1 MDWIR
6 GHTIGHG
13 SSAAVSV
20 AKSRFSDEVFAV
32 KSVEL
37 SESQLLQ
44 KEQIILSQL
53 SSSYVVSYKGYDV
66 TKEKDKLMFNL
77 MMEYMPD
84 GTLSDEIQKQGGRMN
99 ERLIGYYTKQI
110 VQGLDYLHSRS
121 IAHCDL
127 KGQNILVGKT
137 GAKIADFGCAR
148 WIDPVEREGNAEPIG
163 GTPMFMAPEVARGEE
178 QGCPADIWGLGC
190 TIIEMAT
197 GGSPWTNVTSAASLL
212 YRIAFSG
219 QSPVIPKFLSLQAK
233 DFLNK
238 CLIRDSKE
246 RWTAK
251 QLLKHPFLESN
262 STAIQNFVTD
272 SPTSILDQD
281 IWNSVEESET
291 MNSTI
296 LQTFSSPLKRRT
308 RTRRDNHEELPPLH
322 KDFENSLNTPAT
334 SAHGKEKECE
344 EYFLYNF
351 VALESSPLVPKWGE
365 NGQKSIRKG
374 PIRNSKLPK
383 NVHNLGEA
391 PFFLR
396 FQPIPEE
403 ERGEIACLLP
413 AAAILMQ
420 IGTGDDKIAASSLC
434 SSLLSSLLC
443 VSVLDCFRV
452 LYAVMF
458 TLNLKGEKGLG
469 RVRGTDWVGAKMWA
483 VALGVIAR
491 YGLLFGI

>member
-1 MDWIR
+1 MDWTR

-37 SESQLLQ
+37 SKSQLLQ
-44 KEQIILSQL
+44 KEQKILSQL
-53 SSSYVVSYKGYDV
+53 SSPFIVSYKGYDV
-66 TKEKDKLMFNL
+66 TKENNKLIFNL

-84 GTLSDEIQKQGGRMN
+84 GTLSDEIRKQGGRIN

-110 VQGLDYLHSRS
+110 LQGQEYLHSRS
-121 IAHCDL
+121 IAHCDI

-148 WIDPVEREGNAEPIG
+148 LIDPTERDGGAEPIG

-197 GGSPWTNVTSAASLL
+197 GGSPWTNMSTAASLL
-212 YRIAFSG
+212 YKIAFSG

-238 CLIRDSKE
+238 CLRRDSKE

-251 QLLKHPFLESN
+251 QLLKHPFLDLN
-262 STAIQNFVTD
+262 STAIQDFVTG

-296 LQTFSSPLKRRT
+296 LQTFSSPLQRVSKLSQKSGKPNWCWADEIWTTVRKT
-308 RTRRDNHEELPPLH
+308 SEEYGTMTALSEMELESCIGS
-322 KDFENSLNTPAT
+322 KELEINYFCCNRVVRNNSVINSLNFPRHLTY
-334 SAHGKEKECE
+334 SV
-344 EYFLYNF
+344 N
-351 VALESSPLVPKWGE
+351 
-365 NGQKSIRKG
+365 
-374 PIRNSKLPK
+374 
-383 NVHNLGEA
+383 
-391 PFFLR
+391 
-396 FQPIPEE
+396 
-403 ERGEIACLLP
+403 
-413 AAAILMQ
+413 
-420 IGTGDDKIAASSLC
+420 KIHC
-434 SSLLSSLLC
+434 S
-443 VSVLDCFRV
+443 
-452 LYAVMF
+452 
-458 TLNLKGEKGLG
+458 
-469 RVRGTDWVGAKMWA
+469 
-483 VALGVIAR
+483 
-491 YGLLFGI
+491 